1 MLRALILDFGG
12 VLGLPQPSDWY
23 AAMATRLGVG
33 EAEFHRAYWCHRDA
47 YDAGLPVEEY
57 WGRVHASLGL
67 PFARRH
73 VAALVESDVQSWTQ
87 YRDEVWAIARAF
99 RSKGGR
105 TALLSNSGPE
115 MMARVRADRALDTW
129 FDAVVVSA
137 EVGLSK
143 PDARIF
149 ELCLSRIHSR
159 PAESLFVD
167 DREDNTAAAARV
179 GLLTLHF
186 AGDRA
191 VDRLRALVTS

>member
-12 VLGLPQPSDWY
+12 VLGLPQPRDWY
-23 AAMATRLGVG
+23 RTMATRLGVG
-33 EAEFHRAYWCHRDA
+33 EAAFHKAYWCHRDA
-47 YDAGLPVEEY
+47 YDAGLLVEEY

-67 PFARRH
+67 PFASRQ

-87 YRDEVWAIARAF
+87 YRDEVWAIARSF
-99 RSKGGR
+99 RARGGR

-115 MMARVRADRALDTW
+115 MMARVRADRALDAW
-129 FDAVVVSA
+129 FDAVIVSA

-149 ELCLSRIHSR
+149 ELCLSRLQSK

-167 DREDNTAAAARV
+167 DRDDNTEAAARV

-186 AGDRA
+186 AGDHA